1 MLNLMSIKRTVA
13 VTVLGLACG
22 PAFACGSYDAVVTA
36 VQSDK
41 RAEVLRLYDVISAD
55 PACDAA
61 IRGWT
66 ATYLAR
72 EYFRDAMDP
81 VASVGARRRALD
93 ASLALETHWRT
104 MAELGRLEWTEKNYG
119 AAAGHLAQAL
129 SEIAEGN
136 QDHDASSVEIERLRR
151 LYTSA
156 LALDDDVVASAETG
170 SELFRSV
177 YRGFKVEETPLPITF
192 VFDSTE
198 FDPQGRI
205 YADALLNH
213 LLTHAPPRI
222 ELDGHTDPMGSEEYN
237 LELSL
242 ARAEAVRQHLVNGG
256 YRGEIVVR
264 GFGEQK
270 LPEPPVGVAE
280 GSEEHHRIA
289 RRVAFRAG

>member
-1 MLNLMSIKRTVA
+1 MLNLMSNKLVLTGA
-13 VTVLGLACG
+13 VLGLASG
-22 PAFACGSYDAVVTA
+22 PAFACDSYDAVVAA
-36 VQSDK
+36 VQSDN
-41 RAEVLRLYDVISAD
+41 RAEALRLYDVISAD
-55 PACDAA
+55 DGCDEA

-66 ATYLAR
+66 GTYLAR

-81 VASVGARRRALD
+81 AASVGERRRALD

-119 AAAGHLAQAL
+119 AAAGHLAKAL

-136 QDHDASSVEIERLRR
+136 QAHDVSSVEIERLRR

-170 SELFRSV
+170 SELFRTT

-198 FDPQGRI
+198 FDAQGRI

-213 LLTHAPPRI
+213 LLTHNPPRI

-237 LELSL
+237 LDLSL
-242 ARAEAVRQHLVNGG
+242 ARADAVRQHLVRGG

-270 LPEPPVGVAE
+270 LPEPPVGVAA